1 MKKYLTLIFVL
12 LFSLNLKAQNDFNG
26 LVYLNSDWASLGFYD
41 VNSGV
46 NYSKIWT
53 IGSVTNSLYFYK
65 DRVFVVCSGDYTAGD
80 AKLIIIPNSAFG
92 EFITN
97 QDTTAFQ
104 NSATVVSLEAFG
116 NAWEVTGLT
125 DSTVLVT
132 LAASSKFQ
140 IVNFYTGEI
149 TSTISD
155 NIVGNPQG
163 ACQFNNQYVAVAM
176 SDWGMGANGNSV
188 ALVNRNDGSVAQTI
202 EVRKNVVDVLRLTNG
217 DLLAVAW
224 GDWFGEENY
233 GTVSLIDADS
243 LKVTHTW
250 YPADSSKALKV
261 VQMDDRFVHLN
272 LYASDFSIVTSVL
285 DLQNFSDSTYADG
298 LFSKKML
305 TKLND
310 DFVAVG
316 DSGVV
321 IYSADGS
328 LIANVYGIFPF
339 EMIPIK
345 FIGPDAVEENQ
356 IANGFELSQNYP
368 NPFNPTTTI
377 EYSIPVNFSPLQNV
391 QLKIYDVLGRE
402 VATLVNKK
410 QAPGNYSV
418 KFDASNLNSGVYFY
432 TLRAGNFV
440 STKKMILMK

>member
-80 AKLIIIPNSAFG
+80 AKIIIIPNSAFG

-104 NSATVVSLEAFG
+104 NSATVVSLESFG

-298 LFSKKML
+298 LFSKKIL

-339 EMIPIK
+339 EIIPIK
-345 FIGPDAVEENQ
+345 FISPDAVEENQ
-356 IANGFELSQNYP
+356 IADGFELSQNYP

>member
-1 MKKYLTLIFVL
+1 MKKFLTLIFVL
-12 LFSLNLKAQNDFNG
+12 LFSLNLKAQDDFNG

-298 LFSKKML
+298 LFSKKIL